1 MRAFINTQCDVFLNA
16 FGQSITTSTG
26 STFIGIVAV
35 LPVSIEAAGGFIE
48 STETY
53 VTMKKSDLSVAGV
66 ALNTILIIDSVQYT
80 VYNIE
85 DDLSGM
91 VNVYY
96 RTVQGSSFAEDY

>member
-26 STFIGIVAV
+26 STFIGIVEV
-35 LPVSIEAAGGFIE
+35 LPFSIESSGGYIE

-53 VTMKKSDLSVAGV
+53 VSMKKTDLSVAGV